1 MKVLIGFF
9 LQELI
14 RKMTFDL
21 AGLANDELRHT
32 LTETT
37 VNSKLLDTK
46 FFERSWK

>member
-14 RKMTFDL
+14 RKKTFDL
-21 AGLANDELRHT
+21 AGLANDALRHT

-37 VNSKLLDTK
+37 VNIKLLAPK
-46 FFERSWK
+46 FFEHSWK